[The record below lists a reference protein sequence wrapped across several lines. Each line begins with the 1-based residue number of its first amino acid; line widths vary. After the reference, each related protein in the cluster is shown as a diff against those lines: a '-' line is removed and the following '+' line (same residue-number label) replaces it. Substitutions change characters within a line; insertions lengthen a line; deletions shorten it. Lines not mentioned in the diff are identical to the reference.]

1 MKKKRHV
8 SSLVKKTNYDT
19 KINELEKNLTDHDHI
34 TTPEFNTLAADVFNL
49 ILAQANLITKTDL
62 NAKLSGLNQRITS
75 NESKHLLVENE
86 LKNIKTFDSSY
97 FIGKSHFEEDGTQN
111 YLVFQP
117 MYRYFK
123 IIAGV
128 GNGRYIYYWRSKGLS
143 DERINSITASNYSV
157 TPFLDYY
164 GTKTRVEFS
173 GSCLKQ
179 DSFIFNH
186 KKVVNIYI
194 VYEIS
199 KNINIS
205 DYLTLKNCLFGAVTF
220 AKNADIDR

>member
-19 KINELEKNLTDHDHI
+19 KINELEKNLTDHDYI

-62 NAKLSGLNQRITS
+62 NAKLSGLNQKITS

-117 MYRYFK
+117 
-123 IIAGV
+123 
-128 GNGRYIYYWRSKGLS
+128 
-143 DERINSITASNYSV
+143 INSILNELLMLVLAITFITGN
-157 TPFLDYY
+157 LKDCL
-164 GTKTRVEFS
+164 TK
-173 GSCLKQ
+173 K
-179 DSFIFNH
+179 
-186 KKVVNIYI
+186 
-194 VYEIS
+194 
-199 KNINIS
+199 
-205 DYLTLKNCLFGAVTF
+205 LTLLKRLIIVLLQT
-220 AKNADIDR
+220 